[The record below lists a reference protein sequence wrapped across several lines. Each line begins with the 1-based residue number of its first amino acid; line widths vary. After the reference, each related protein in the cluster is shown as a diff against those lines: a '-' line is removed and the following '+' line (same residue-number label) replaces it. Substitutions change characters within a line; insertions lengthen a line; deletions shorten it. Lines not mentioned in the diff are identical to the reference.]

1 MAITLILS
9 NSSQSH
15 KHKMSRLPYC
25 RIAAFIFYFGFCC
38 LRTHAESPQWPS
50 FLGAGKSF
58 IEPDSIPVNWGLST
72 NKAWDK
78 QLPGHGQS
86 SPVIFHNDIFV
97 TAVSG
102 DMKNSNHV
110 LSLNLIDGSTNW
122 EFIQETSN
130 EAKNSVYI
138 SRAAPTPAVDKD
150 GVYVF
155 FESGDLM
162 AISFSGEE
170 TWRRCLTDV
179 YGPIE
184 NEFGIASSL
193 AQHKEKLFV
202 LIDNSA
208 KSYLLAVSKQDG
220 RTLWCSERQSRIS
233 WSSPAIV
240 NLDNK
245 NQVICSSAGSVDS
258 YDPEN
263 GSLLWS
269 YDKVSGNTV
278 TTPVDYGV
286 DSIFIGASV
295 GRDGKNATEAQK
307 SNMVLTASH
316 TNGSW
321 TPKQVWCPKKATS
334 SFGSP
339 IHAAGYVYWVN
350 RAGVVFCHDFH
361 TGEQCYSERLSSPC
375 WATPFQIGNRIYFF
389 GKNGI
394 TDVIKT
400 GPEFIILSTNEL
412 WDSEDDTLDAKL
424 IASETDKERKASAT
438 LFAGRIQYGITAVT
452 GSLVIRTGDKLFCI
466 RKQQSSITP
475 KD

>member
-1 MAITLILS
+1 MGTILILS
-9 NSSQSH
+9 KLSHSH
-15 KHKMSRLPYC
+15 KQKMLHPPYFY
-25 RIAAFIFYFGFCC
+25 IAAFILYFGIFIP
-38 LRTHAESPQWPS
+38 RTHAESPQWPS

-58 IEPDSIPVNWGLST
+58 IEPDSIPVKWGLNR
-72 NKAWDK
+72 NKAWEQ

-86 SPVIFHNDIFV
+86 SPVIYDNDIFV

-110 LSLNLIDGSTNW
+110 LSLDLIDGSTNW

-138 SRAAPTPAVDKD
+138 SRAAPTPAVDKN
-150 GVYVF
+150 GVYAF

-170 TWRRCLTDV
+170 LWRRCLTDV

-193 AQHKEKLFV
+193 AQYEDQLFV

-245 NQVICSSAGSVDS
+245 NQVICSSAGSIDS

-269 YDKVSGNTV
+269 YEKVSGNTV

-286 DSIFIGASV
+286 NSIFIGASV

-307 SNMVLTASH
+307 SNMVLTAEQ

-321 TPKQVWCPKKATS
+321 TPKKVWCPEKATS

-350 RAGVVFCHDFH
+350 RAGVVFCHNFQ
-361 TGEQCYSERLSSPC
+361 TGKQCYSERLSSPC
-375 WATPFQIGNRIYFF
+375 WATPFQIGDRIYFF
-389 GKNGI
+389 GKNGV

-400 GPEFIILSTNEL
+400 GPEFITLSTNEL
-412 WDSEDDTLDAKL
+412 WGSEDDTLDSKL

-466 RKQQSSITP
+466 RRPSSKITP
-475 KD
+475 KN

>member
-1 MAITLILS
+1 MAIILILS
-9 NSSQSH
+9 KLSQSH
-15 KHKMSRLPYC
+15 KQKMLHPPYFH
-25 RIAAFIFYFGFCC
+25 IAAFILYFGIFIP
-38 LRTHAESPQWPS
+38 RTHAESPQWPS

-58 IEPDSIPVNWGLST
+58 IEPDSIPVKWGLNR
-72 NKAWDK
+72 NKAWEQ

-86 SPVIFHNDIFV
+86 SPVIYDNDIFV
-97 TAVSG
+97 TAISG

-110 LSLNLIDGSTNW
+110 LSLDLMDGSTNW

-130 EAKNSVYI
+130 KAKNSVYI
-138 SRAAPTPAVDKD
+138 SRAAPTPAVDKN
-150 GVYVF
+150 GVYAF

-170 TWRRCLTDV
+170 LWRRCLTDV

-193 AQHKEKLFV
+193 AQYEEQLFV

-245 NQVICSSAGSVDS
+245 NQVICSSAGSIDS
-258 YDPEN
+258 YDPKN

-269 YDKVSGNTV
+269 YEKVSGNTV

-286 DSIFIGASV
+286 NSIFIGASV

-307 SNMVLTASH
+307 SNMVLTAEL

-321 TPKQVWCPKKATS
+321 TPKKIWCPEKATS

-350 RAGVVFCHDFH
+350 RAGVVFCHDFQ
-361 TGEQCYSERLSSPC
+361 TGKQCYSERLSSSC
-375 WATPFQIGNRIYFF
+375 WATPFQIGDRIYFF
-389 GKNGI
+389 GKNGV

-400 GPEFIILSTNEL
+400 GPKFITLSTNEL
-412 WDSEDDTLDAKL
+412 WGSEDDTLDSKL
-424 IASETDKERKASAT
+424 IASETDKERKAIAT

-466 RKQQSSITP
+466 RRPSSKITP
-475 KD
+475 KN

>member
-1 MAITLILS
+1 MAIILILS
-9 NSSQSH
+9 KLSQSH
-15 KHKMSRLPYC
+15 KQKMLHPPYFH
-25 RIAAFIFYFGFCC
+25 IAAFILYFGIFIP
-38 LRTHAESPQWPS
+38 RTHAESPQWPS

-58 IEPDSIPVNWGLST
+58 IEPDSIPVKWGLNR
-72 NKAWDK
+72 NKAWEQ

-86 SPVIFHNDIFV
+86 SPVIYDNDIFV
-97 TAVSG
+97 TAISG

-110 LSLNLIDGSTNW
+110 LSLDLMDGSTNW

-130 EAKNSVYI
+130 KAKNSVYI
-138 SRAAPTPAVDKD
+138 SRAAPTPAVDKN
-150 GVYVF
+150 GVYAF

-170 TWRRCLTDV
+170 LWRRCLTDV

-193 AQHKEKLFV
+193 AQYEEQLFV
-202 LIDNSA
+202 LIDDSA

-245 NQVICSSAGSVDS
+245 NQVICSSAGSIDS

-269 YDKVSGNTV
+269 YEKVSGNTV

-286 DSIFIGASV
+286 NSIFIGASV

-307 SNMVLTASH
+307 SNMVLTAEL

-321 TPKQVWCPKKATS
+321 TPKKIWCPEKATS

-350 RAGVVFCHDFH
+350 RAGVVFCHDFQ
-361 TGEQCYSERLSSPC
+361 TGKQCYSERLSSPC
-375 WATPFQIGNRIYFF
+375 WATPFQIGDRIYFF
-389 GKNGI
+389 GKNGV

-400 GPEFIILSTNEL
+400 GPKFITLSTNEL
-412 WDSEDDTLDAKL
+412 WGSEDDTLDSKL

-466 RKQQSSITP
+466 RRPSSKITP
-475 KD
+475 KN